1 MMLCWSYNSKERPT
15 FSELKTKFDQLL
27 SCEAE
32 YIVLSVDHTLPY
44 YNIIDEDLLSGED
57 EEEDSASGRVSK
69 TINLCLLVSLDVVK
83 LQ

>member
-32 YIVLSVDHTLPY
+32 YIVLSVDHSLPY
-44 YNIIDEDLLSGED
+44 YNIIDEDLLSGE
-57 EEEDSASGRVSK
+57 EDSASGRVSE
-69 TINLCLLVSLDVVK
+69 TINVCLLVSLDMVK

>member
-32 YIVLSVDHTLPY
+32 YIVLTVDHSLPY
-44 YNIIDEDLLSGED
+44 YNIIDEDLLSGE
-57 EEEDSASGRVSK
+57 EEDSASGRVSE
-69 TINLCLLVSLDVVK
+69 TINVCLLVSLDVVK